1 MTEQTQDRQDIRAVI
16 DEWAVSRDAALWDRF
31 RKVWHER
38 GVMMA
43 TWFQG
48 SAEEFVAVSQRGFE
62 RGVNIL
68 HFLGGTSI
76 ELVGDRAVAQT
87 KMQILQRAV
96 VHDVEVDVTC
106 HGRFHD
112 LFQRTGDGWLL
123 VLRRLT
129 YEKDWMVPVDP
140 SARLRLDPRTLARFP
155 DGYRHLAYLQSELG
169 FDVHDNMPGI
179 AGPETDKLYAQAQR
193 WLEGENVATLEASG
207 VRSRAADA
215 GARVRASRED
225 ELDR

>member
-1 MTEQTQDRQDIRAVI
+1 MAEQTQDHHDIRAVI
-16 DEWAVSRDAALWDRF
+16 DEWAISRDGALWERF
-31 RKVWHER
+31 RKVWHPR

-48 SAEEFVAVSQRGFE
+48 SADEFATISQRGFE

-76 ELVGDRAVAQT
+76 ELAGDRAVAQT

-96 VHDVEVDVTC
+96 VHGVEVDVTC

-112 LFQRTGDGWLL
+112 LFERTAGDWRL

-129 YEKDWMVPVDP
+129 YEKDWVVPVDP
-140 SARLRLDPRTLARFP
+140 SARLSLDPRTLERFP
-155 DGYRHLAYLQSELG
+155 VGYRHLAYVQSELG

-179 AGPETDKLYAQAQR
+179 SGPETDHLYEQARR
-193 WLEGENVATLEASG
+193 WLAGENVATLAASVG
-207 VRSRAADA
+207 GRDA
-215 GARVRASRED
+215 G
-225 ELDR
+225 